1 MGKQQQEIYDH
12 MMANK
17 DELARRWIDSSAG
30 DGQSYAFNI
39 EDEEKL
45 RRQHNA
51 LIEAVS
57 SLFIENERAFKLHI
71 NGWAESVAS
80 DWVKNGISIEET
92 IAQFRI
98 IRAAYWNFV
107 KDFILSEKEDFTI
120 EDAFYWSNLVND
132 AFAYISENFA
142 RHYEEAHKHILAS
155 QQKMI
160 TELSSP
166 VIPVK
171 RGIGI
176 LPIVGDI
183 DTYRAKVILE
193 TTLDQASR
201 QKLDQLFID
210 LSAVPIVDTMVAH
223 QLFQLIDALRLIGVD
238 TVLSGIRPEIA
249 QTAVQLGIDFKET
262 RTQSTLMDAL
272 EIYS

>member
-1 MGKQQQEIYDH
+1 
-12 MMANK
+12 MANK

-30 DGQSYAFNI
+30 DGTAYTFNI
-39 EDEEKL
+39 EDKEKMRL
-45 RRQHNA
+45 QHNA

-57 SLFIENERAFKLHI
+57 SLFIENEQSFNIHI
-71 NGWAESVAS
+71 NEWAESVAA
-80 DWVKNGISIEET
+80 DWVRNGISIEET
-92 IAQFRI
+92 IAQFRR
-98 IRAAYWNFV
+98 IRSTYWNFV
-107 KDFILSEKEDFTI
+107 KDFIMSAREGFTI
-120 EDAFYWSNLVND
+120 EEAFYWSNLVND
-132 AFAYISENFA
+132 AFGYISENFA
-142 RHYEEAHKHILAS
+142 RHYEEAHEKILAS

-223 QLFQLIDALRLIGVD
+223 QIFQLIDALRLIGVE

-249 QTAVQLGIDFKET
+249 QTAVQLGIDFKDT
-262 RTQSTLMDAL
+262 KTQSTLMDAL
-272 EIYS
+272 EIYG

>member
-1 MGKQQQEIYDH
+1 

-30 DGQSYAFNI
+30 DGTAYTFNI
-39 EDEEKL
+39 EDKEKMRL
-45 RRQHNA
+45 QHNA

-57 SLFIENERAFKLHI
+57 SLFIENEQAFNIHI
-71 NGWAESVAS
+71 NEWAESVAA
-80 DWVKNGISIEET
+80 DWVRNGISIEET
-92 IAQFRI
+92 IAQFRR
-98 IRAAYWNFV
+98 IRSTYWNFV
-107 KDFILSEKEDFTI
+107 KDFIMSAREGFTI
-120 EDAFYWSNLVND
+120 EEAFYWSNLVND
-132 AFAYISENFA
+132 AFGYISENFA
-142 RHYEEAHKHILAS
+142 RHYEEAHEKILAS

-223 QLFQLIDALRLIGVD
+223 QIFQLIDALRLIGVE

-249 QTAVQLGIDFKET
+249 QTAVQLGIDFKDT
-262 RTQSTLMDAL
+262 KTQSTLMDAL
-272 EIYS
+272 EIYG